1 MAKVLELQFLNTEGK
16 TVKVNLDSPKE
27 PIDHVAIH
35 SAMDKILAANIFIT
49 SGGEFVSEKGARVID
64 RNVSEINL

>member
-1 MAKVLELQFLNTEGK
+1 MAKVLVLQFLNTEGK

-27 PIDHVAIH
+27 PIDQVAIH
-35 SAMDKILAANIFIT
+35 SAIEKILAANIFIT
-49 SGGEFVSEKGARVID
+49 TGGEFVSQKDAVID